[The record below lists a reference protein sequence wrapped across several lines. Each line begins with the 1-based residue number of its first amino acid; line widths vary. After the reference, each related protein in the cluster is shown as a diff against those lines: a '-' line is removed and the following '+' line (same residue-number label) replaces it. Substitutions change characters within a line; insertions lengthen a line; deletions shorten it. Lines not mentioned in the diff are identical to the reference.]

1 MILLLI
7 SLKSDLQDEF
17 VAYTTL
23 STFFIRDMEGT
34 SSTC

>member
-17 VAYTTL
+17 VAHTTL
-23 STFFIRDMEGT
+23 PTILIRDMEGT

>member
-17 VAYTTL
+17 VAYRAYYL
-23 STFFIRDMEGT
+23 INVLY
-34 SSTC
+34 